1 MRMTMTAR
9 RVGVAAAA
17 ACAAILVPA
26 VALAAPGHSAPAAAH
41 AAPTCS
47 AKNLIAWV
55 GLPADNGAGSSR
67 YQLELSN
74 KGSHTCTL
82 DGFPGVSAYG
92 AAPKFPQ
99 LGNAAARDHTHKS
112 HLITLT
118 RGGTAHAELI
128 IGDSLITN
136 ACHPVR
142 AAGLKIFAPNDR
154 RATSVQLTFEACQKK
169 GTDFMSVSTMI
180 SRAGVPLFSS

>member
-9 RVGVAAAA
+9 RAGVAAVA

-26 VALAAPGHSAPAAAH
+26 VALAAPGHSASTAAH
-41 AAPTCS
+41 PAPTCS
-47 AKNLIAWV
+47 AKNLTAWV

-74 KGSHTCTL
+74 KGAHTCTL

-142 AAGLKIFAPNDR
+142 AEGLKIFAPNDR